1 MSTRRAF
8 ARYGYLASFPA
19 ADSREHMSESRLNH
33 MSALSSPE
41 PELRHRRF
49 VMTLVIALSMCQF
62 PAPSLAA
69 QGTDDTQQSDDLE
82 EIVVTGH
89 VPPDAVIGNIP
100 PENQLNPTD
109 IASYGVSTISDLLN
123 EISDLTQSDQ
133 GRDSS
138 SAPIILVNGRRVS
151 GVNEVADLPTESILR
166 LDILPEEVA
175 LQYGYGA
182 QQKVVNIILRRYF
195 QAWVASLAGGE
206 STQGPG
212 GNEAGDLSYSRI
224 RNNDRLNVVG
234 RVKSTDSVLES
245 DLGVASNADGIG
257 DVDSHARTLEA
268 ATRNYTLNAVAAHPF
283 SDTLSASFNAKAA
296 YQTSRALNGLP
307 SADLEVPADSPFAQ
321 SDSETTVN
329 RFLSDDPLN
338 QDVDTKTAHAG
349 VTLNKDLP
357 RKWRLSMIGNYDHAD
372 AQTETDR
379 GYDVSELQAGI
390 DAGEIDPYGPLPT
403 ETLVP
408 LRRQDARSVTDSGGA
423 SVLANGALFALPA
436 GDITTSLKFGGDF
449 STLDA
454 SRADVVSRSSSRST
468 TSGQMSLSIPLTS
481 RTNEIL
487 AGMGN
492 LTANLTGAVTDIS
505 GFGSLP
511 ALGYGLYWTP
521 RQGVSFIASVNEDRQ
536 APTLDQL
543 SNPVVTTSNLSVYDQ
558 VTGKTVTVSRISGG
572 NPSLKAD
579 DRHVFKFGTTL
590 APVVTARNKLGVTA
604 NYIHSVTRD
613 AIGAIRGATPE
624 TEEAFPDRFERDEEG
639 DLVAID
645 SRPVNFDREEREDI
659 RWGFNYTRV
668 IRAPTRPN
676 RPPGARDQ
684 QLRSRPPP
692 GAVDPGGLQEG
703 VAGPQDNAEE
713 GRRPAPSP
721 DGTTSADASRGD
733 SVPPEGGA
741 PTGGAGAD
749 GAQPQRGGGFGG
761 RGGGGGGGFGQGG
774 GRRAAAISGGGN
786 GSQFQMTLYH
796 TYYFRDDVRLS
807 AGGLTVDLLNGGT
820 IGSGG
825 QPRQKIQFNAGWLD
839 NGIGVRFSGDWVSA
853 TEIADNGNG
862 SGPLSF
868 SSLATFDLRLI
879 ANLQQRFVGK
889 AWARGTRLTL
899 SLNNVF
905 DAHQDIHDASGA
917 TPIIYQP
924 AFLDPYGRTL
934 SLAFRRIF

>member
-1 MSTRRAF
+1 MTVS
-8 ARYGYLASFPA
+8 
-19 ADSREHMSESRLNH
+19 
-33 MSALSSPE
+33 SALVPV
-41 PELRHRRF
+41 PRLTTLA
-49 VMTLVIALSMCQF
+49 VTLVIALSLLQV
-62 PAPSLAA
+62 PTLSRAA
-69 QGTDDTQQSDDLE
+69 QPAQQPKQSSADSSPSDDLE
-82 EIVVTGH
+82 EVVVTGH

-138 SAPIILVNGRRVS
+138 SAPIILVNGKRVS

-212 GNEAGDLSYSRI
+212 GNETGDLSYSRI
-224 RNNDRLNVVG
+224 RNNDRVNVVG

-257 DVDSHARTLEA
+257 DDDSHARSLEA
-268 ATRNYTLNAVAAHPF
+268 ATKTYTLNGVAAHPF
-283 SDTLSASFNAKAA
+283 SDTLSASFNAKAT
-296 YQTSRALNGLP
+296 YSTSRALNGLP
-307 SADLEVPADSPFAQ
+307 SADLDVPADSPFAQ
-321 SDSETTVN
+321 SDSDTTVN
-329 RFLSDDPLN
+329 RFLADDPLN
-338 QDVDTKTAHAG
+338 QDVDTTTAHAG

-357 RKWRLSMIGNYDHAD
+357 RRWRLSMIGNYDHVD
-372 AQTETDR
+372 SQTETDR

-390 DAGEIDPYGPLPT
+390 DDGEIDPYGPLPAD
-403 ETLVP
+403 TLVP
-408 LRRQDARSVTDSGGA
+408 LPRQDARSVTDSGSA
-423 SVLANGALFALPA
+423 SILANGALFALPA
-436 GDITTSLKFGGDF
+436 GDITTSLKLGGDY
-449 STLDA
+449 SNLDA
-454 SRADVVSRSSSRST
+454 SRGDVASRSSSRST

-487 AGMGN
+487 PKIGN
-492 LTANLTGAVTDIS
+492 LTANLTGAITDVS

-511 ALGYGLYWTP
+511 TVGYGLYWTP
-521 RQGVSFIASVNEDRQ
+521 IQGVSFIASVNEDRQ
-536 APTLDQL
+536 APSLDQL
-543 SNPVVTTSNLSVYDQ
+543 SDPVLTTSNLSVYDQ

-572 NPSLKAD
+572 NPALKAD

-590 APVVTARNKLGVTA
+590 APVVTAKNKLSVTA

-624 TEEAFPDRFERDEEG
+624 TEQAFPDHFLRDDDG

-645 SRPVNFDREEREDI
+645 TRPVNFDREEREDV
-659 RWGFNYTRV
+659 RWGFNYTHV
-668 IRAPTRPN
+668 VRAPTRPT

-692 GAVDPGGLQEG
+692 GAGDPGGLQEG
-703 VAGPQDNAEE
+703 PVAGPQDNAEE

-721 DGTTSADASRGD
+721 DGTTSTDASPGD
-733 SVPPEGGA
+733 GA
-741 PTGGAGAD
+741 PPGGAGAD
-749 GAQPQRGGGFGG
+749 GARPQRGGGGYGG
-761 RGGGGGGGFGQGG
+761 GGGGGGYGGGGGGGGFGGGGG

-786 GSQFQMTLYH
+786 GSQFQVTLYH

-807 AGGLTVDLLNGGT
+807 EGAPLVDLLNGGT

-825 QPRQKIQFNAGWLD
+825 QPRHKVQLNAGWLD
-839 NGIGVRFSGDWVSA
+839 NGIGLRFSGDWISA
-853 TEIADNGNG
+853 TEINDNGNG
-862 SGPLSF
+862 SGPLFF
-868 SSLATFDLRLI
+868 SSIATFDLRLI

-899 SLNNVF
+899 SLNNIF
-905 DAHQDIHDASGA
+905 DEHQDIHDASGA